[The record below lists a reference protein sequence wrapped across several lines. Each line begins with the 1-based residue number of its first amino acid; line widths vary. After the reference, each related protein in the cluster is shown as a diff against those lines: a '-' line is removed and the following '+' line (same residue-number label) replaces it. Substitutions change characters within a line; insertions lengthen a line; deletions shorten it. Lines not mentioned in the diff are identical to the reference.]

1 MIKYL
6 TVLLI
11 IGPEGDYMNKVN
23 ILDIFF
29 WIDDIAIICFG
40 FFWGVHVFIN
50 GSSSYLLN

>member
-40 FFWGVHVFIN
+40 FIGGVHVFIN